1 MCCAQLRVSRTPWFT
16 SAPAPTEQQRRSIQ
30 APSVWFSAANR
41 HRCLLNWQSQRPI
54 MLLLFIIS
62 NSNTHS
68 TTGGKEYS
76 LVIKVMK
83 YSFMLPFQPSHK

>member
-1 MCCAQLRVSRTPWFT
+1 MTAEVNNAQKVSGVRLPVAELRAGTFRMS
-16 SAPAPTEQQRRSIQ
+16 
-30 APSVWFSAANR
+30 PSSEP
-41 HRCLLNWQSQRPI
+41 LLTRPI

-68 TTGGKEYS
+68 TAGGKEYS

-83 YSFMLPFQPSHK
+83 YSFLLPFQPSPKRASQA

>member
-1 MCCAQLRVSRTPWFT
+1 
-16 SAPAPTEQQRRSIQ
+16 
-30 APSVWFSAANR
+30 
-41 HRCLLNWQSQRPI
+41 

-68 TTGGKEYS
+68 TAGGKEYS

-83 YSFMLPFQPSHK
+83 YSFLLPFSCQANEPAGLNVRRHAAFITAATVA